1 MNDSPLLWHRDAQN
15 NHRRGHQNT
24 KCQCELE
31 SLDHQRQFLE
41 ECRVGSLLIRTTP
54 ARSKEC

>member
-1 MNDSPLLWHRDAQN
+1 MNDPPLLWHCHTQY

-24 KCQCELE
+24 KCQRELE

-41 ECRVGSLLIRTTP
+41 ERRVGSLLIRTTP